1 MLFRFYEPLEPFFA
15 KTWKPDNII
24 ELKGTFTRLAGY
36 LAAHARNH
44 LPSIELSISRKPAR
58 SR

>member
-24 ELKGTFTRLAGY
+24 ELK
-36 LAAHARNH
+36 
-44 LPSIELSISRKPAR
+44 
-58 SR
+58 